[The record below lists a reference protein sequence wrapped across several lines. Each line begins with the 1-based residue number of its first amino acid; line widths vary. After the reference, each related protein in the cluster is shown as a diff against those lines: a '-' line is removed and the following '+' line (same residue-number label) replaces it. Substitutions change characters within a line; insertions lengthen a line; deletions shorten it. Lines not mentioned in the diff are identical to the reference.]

1 MRDEFGPAVEDRSA
15 PMPGARVREVRRHLW
30 LAQAPQLFRGWPD
43 AAFATNP
50 LEESH
55 ASIVL
60 DDVLERRI
68 DGLGDRLLADN
79 LLRELDFLAV
89 YDQSSLAVIGY
100 LLTDLV

>member
-43 AAFATNP
+43 AAFATKP

-68 DGLGDRLLADN
+68 DGLGGRLGAEN
-79 LLRELDFLAV
+79 LLRAFDPLAV
-89 YDQSSLAVIGY
+89 DDQKSLFRVGY
-100 LLTDLV
+100 LLGP

>member
-1 MRDEFGPAVEDRSA
+1 MRYEFGPAVEDRSA
-15 PMPGARVREVRRHLW
+15 PMPCARVREVRRHLW

-68 DGLGDRLLADN
+68 DGLGDRLRAEN
-79 LLRELDFLAV
+79 LLRAFDLLAV
-89 YDQSSLAVIGY
+89 DDQRSLVWFGY
-100 LLTDLV
+100 LLSH